1 MARRLTDTYFVKC
14 SFSIRYEIT
23 QQIMSTKNELGY
35 EAFLTS
41 TGIYVIPEME
51 SVAEYIKTAT
61 ERQLKLDFGDNYK
74 IAYFVITEITPL

>member
-23 QQIMSTKNELGY
+23 QQIMSTK
-35 EAFLTS
+35 TS

-51 SVAEYIKTAT
+51 SLAEYIKTAT
-61 ERQLKLDFGDNYK
+61 ERQLKLDFGDDYK
-74 IAYFVITEITPL
+74 IVYFVITEITPL